1 MQSDVTANADAM
13 RVVRACKTCKE
24 RESCPVQ
31 SSHRHNQGAVA
42 ASAVEA
48 SKATCIT
55 LQLAAQLNFICG
67 ILHQRT
73 GFDCVMNRLLPHYEG
88 KYTVR

>member
-1 MQSDVTANADAM
+1 M
-13 RVVRACKTCKE
+13 
-24 RESCPVQ
+24 Q
-31 SSHRHNQGAVA
+31 SSHRHSEGAVA

-48 SKATCIT
+48 GEATCIM
-55 LQLAAQLNFICG
+55 LRVAAQLTFICG